1 MAHDVMGIINLTE
14 NEEKIQDLVINRPIA
29 AIPFG
34 GRYRVI
40 DFTISNMVNSGI
52 RKVAIFTRN
61 KFRSLQ
67 DHLGSGK
74 YWSLDRKRD
83 GLFMLHPMVDYT
95 NTVRRYGDLQT
106 FKDNLGF
113 VQHSRQEYVMICR
126 SYNLMN
132 LDLQLAIDY
141 HRETNA
147 DVTII
152 GKRLKDSRESSQYI
166 GLDSLEVDQNG
177 YVKGVGVNF
186 GAKKDVMLSM
196 ETYILKRD
204 LLVEIITDA
213 YERGQRA
220 FLKQAV
226 FDYMDNLKVN
236 VYQYDGPSHFI
247 NSISNYYQAS
257 MDMLD
262 RTAFNTLFEGFGRI
276 YTKIKDEP
284 SSLYSP
290 TSCVTNSIVANGCM
304 IEGTVENSILFRGV
318 HIKRG
323 AIVRNSIVMQES
335 TIGETAH
342 LNYVI
347 TDKQVAIADKKILMG
362 DGGVPFVIK
371 KGQMVK

>member
-14 NEEKIQDLVINRPIA
+14 NEEKIQDLVTHRPIA

-113 VQHSRQEYVMICR
+113 IQHSRQGYIMICR

-132 LDLQLAIDY
+132 FDLQLAIDY
-141 HRETNA
+141 HRESNA

-152 GKRLKDSRESSQYI
+152 GKRLKDARESSQYI

-196 ETYILKRD
+196 EMYILKRD

-236 VYQYDGPSHFI
+236 VYEYDGPSHFI
-247 NSISNYYQAS
+247 NSISNYYQAN

-262 RTAFNTLFEGFGRI
+262 RMAFNALFDGFGRI

-284 SSLYSP
+284 SSLYSL

-318 HIKRG
+318 HIKKG
-323 AIVRNSIVMQES
+323 AIVRNSIVMQET

-347 TDKQVAIADKKILMG
+347 ADKQVAIADKKILMG